1 MVSYETFCH
10 LFVSCPASDLNATSI
25 TCNRTHQSDCE
36 DHDESESFWTEYF
49 GYMDRNW
56 THSMYMVRWGKLDE
70 SFSFLR
76 NRILFFGINIVGGK
90 PYDEDEKT
98 ERHAEHLSKIK
109 SIMNDHRW
117 DYDIVVL
124 MGHAEPKDRHA
135 DLFEGKDGLAQFVKD
150 MRKPFL
156 HIHGDWHEWY
166 EAQHSFGVEN
176 YLRISLDSLVRE
188 DGEVAVPIRVE
199 IDSSKRYG
207 AVKITRG

>member
-1 MVSYETFCH
+1 MV
-10 LFVSCPASDLNATSI
+10 
-25 TCNRTHQSDCE
+25 
-36 DHDESESFWTEYF
+36 
-49 GYMDRNW
+49 
-56 THSMYMVRWGKLDE
+56 GKLDE

-76 NRILFFGINIVGGK
+76 NRILFFRINIVGGK

-98 ERHAEHLSKIK
+98 KRHAEHLSKVK
-109 SIMNDHRW
+109 SIMNDHHW

-124 MGHAEPKDRHA
+124 TGQAEPKDRHA

-207 AVKITRG
+207 AVKITRGRTGWDVDCCSGAGWPKVPTDDDDYTYVNVADQHLNDDDYYSYNDDASRKKRSS